1 MSTQKPQTGPSRS
14 DRKEYLRQWRKTHKQ
29 NIAASQIRYWSRKAA
44 ELNQP
49 DHTTERGN
57 TYHDAP

>member
-1 MSTQKPQTGPSRS
+1 MNTQKPQTGRSRS

-44 ELNQP
+44 EQKQQ
-49 DHTTERGN
+49 DQTTERGE